1 MDRELV
7 FETYFSEDNAEVT
20 TEPMR
25 STIPLKPHHINAL
38 LLVIHNLETLQSP
51 LGVAPID

>member
-51 LGVAPID
+51 LGVVPID